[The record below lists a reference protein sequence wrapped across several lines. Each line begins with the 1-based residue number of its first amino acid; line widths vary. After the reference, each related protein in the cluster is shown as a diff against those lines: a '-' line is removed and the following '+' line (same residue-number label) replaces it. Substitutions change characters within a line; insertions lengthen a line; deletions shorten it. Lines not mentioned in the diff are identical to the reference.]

1 RVEDVAAP
9 QAILYLRVR
18 QRLAQ
23 RSEPPGGVAR
33 VRHAQGRTLP
43 RAPARGS
50 HAGLAQSKDQDARR
64 IGAKGLGTTV
74 HRNFKVE
81 RPISTSIML
90 MIQKR
95 TTTWV
100 SFQPPTSK

>member
-1 RVEDVAAP
+1 MMQLSLHLHGA
-9 QAILYLRVR
+9 QAGA
-18 QRLAQ
+18 LA
-23 RSEPPGGVAR
+23 G
-33 VRHAQGRTLP
+33 
-43 RAPARGS
+43 APACGGDTR
-50 HAGLAQSKDQDARR
+50 LAQSKDQDERR
-64 IGAKGLGTTV
+64 VGAGGFIHI
-74 HRNFKVE
+74 HRNFRVE